1 MKLLDVDWRLSIDLL
16 PKWDAL
22 TIEQRRFLIDLS
34 LTTYGTRSAD
44 DALIDRVWLERASS
58 RSGRRYRV
66 PRPHRFWLKLVRELS
81 RATPLFEAA
90 VDRDAG
96 AAALEHYL
104 LRHYRAQEIERLDGR
119 RPYGARQ
126 RLARDLRGED
136 WWRRFLDWNG
146 GPAPPSA
153 WASHPYNRWQEASPL
168 VVTTAQEMIRAVVAH
183 GGPVAITDLLTRAGA
198 GSRRDTLAAGLTF
211 AVREALLLIDLDA
224 VMRPRICIWPPVL
237 PRLQRGTP
245 PSITAK
251 TFRGDDVVCR
261 PFLIDDV
268 ATLLTEAIAE
278 PPRLKV
284 HGRELY
290 ARNSRTIGNA
300 LPALPETIVPQFPPL
315 HRDRR
320 LSRAAQFAFSL
331 RWAASQGD
339 SVTGLKLVVTDA
351 GRQWLMRSTKER
363 LKVILDVLR
372 DDAMLHGR
380 ADGHVLDTRYAEDP
394 DALPLDFVPYLY
406 EIGWFAIDPTRGVID
421 AFRAVGPEST
431 VDLQAFVQLHCE
443 HRNPLLD
450 DRTVM
455 YAAGDVAE
463 QVWGSTLLAF
473 LYERLLPLGGAA
485 LGLLAD
491 GKAGFAMTDV
501 GRYLLGEADDF
512 ELDLPEETGEAVI
525 QPNFEIVFLA
535 PSPVDQVRA
544 RTFAT
549 PTAALQG
556 PQSVGTL
563 FVIERASVQ
572 RAVMAGQDAE
582 QVVAAAGDLSRQP
595 LPANVSRQIRD
606 WAAEV
611 RWIDVCPA
619 LVVHCGDAETATR
632 VQAAVGKRGRRL
644 SDSVVEL
651 VGGAELTPAMRRK
664 LIGRGVFVR
673 S

>member
-1 MKLLDVDWRLSIDLL
+1 MKLE
-16 PKWDAL
+16 DAL
-22 TIEQRRFLIDLS
+22 
-34 LTTYGTRSAD
+34 
-44 DALIDRVWLERASS
+44 
-58 RSGRRYRV
+58 
-66 PRPHRFWLKLVRELS
+66 
-81 RATPLFEAA
+81 
-90 VDRDAG
+90 
-96 AAALEHYL
+96 
-104 LRHYRAQEIERLDGR
+104 
-119 RPYGARQ
+119 
-126 RLARDLRGED
+126 
-136 WWRRFLDWNG
+136 
-146 GPAPPSA
+146 
-153 WASHPYNRWQEASPL
+153 
-168 VVTTAQEMIRAVVAH
+168 
-183 GGPVAITDLLTRAGA
+183 
-198 GSRRDTLAAGLTF
+198 
-211 AVREALLLIDLDA
+211 
-224 VMRPRICIWPPVL
+224 
-237 PRLQRGTP
+237 
-245 PSITAK
+245 
-251 TFRGDDVVCR
+251 CR

-268 ATLLTEAIAE
+268 ATLLMEAIAE

-290 ARNSRTIGNA
+290 ARNSRTIGKA
-300 LPALPETIVPQFPPL
+300 LPALPSRIVPQFPPL

-320 LSRAAQFAFSL
+320 LSRAMHFAFSL
-331 RWAASQGD
+331 RLAASQGD
-339 SVTGLKLVVTDA
+339 SRTGLRLVVTDA
-351 GRQWLMRSTKER
+351 GRQWLMRSAKER
-363 LKVILDVLR
+363 LKMILDVLR
-372 DDAMLHGR
+372 DDA
-380 ADGHVLDTRYAEDP
+380 AGHVDPRYAEDP
-394 DALPLDFVPYLY
+394 EALPLDFVPYLY
-406 EIGWFAIDPTRGVID
+406 QIGWFAVDPVRGVID
-421 AFRAVGPEST
+421 AFRAVGREST

-443 HRNPLLD
+443 QRNPLLN
-450 DRTVM
+450 DRTVA
-455 YAAGDVAE
+455 YAAGEVAE
-463 QVWGSTLLAF
+463 HIWGSTLLAF
-473 LYERLLPLGGAA
+473 LYERLVPLGGAA

-491 GKAGFAMTDV
+491 GNAGFAMTDV
-501 GRYLLGEADDF
+501 GRYLLGEVDDF

-572 RAVMAGQDAE
+572 RAVMAGLDAE

-651 VGGAELTPAMRRK
+651 VGGADLTPAMRRK

-673 S
+673 SGG